1 MDKHVFRIR
10 ISTELL
16 GSDSGLWELKQ
27 PRPGHLCSVGHP
39 NRQVRMKIRE
49 RRFIQCGQ
57 TGEQESRGLVT
68 YLSTSQVD
76 LQDPKMGFDL
86 NRDHE
91 GYIPHSPETEAV
103 LLIGYL
109 SLGAAV
115 SPGRCQDLVRPLP
128 RRNVSPLDGIQL
140 FIFPFSIFFS

>member
-1 MDKHVFRIR
+1 MWPD
-10 ISTELL
+10 
-16 GSDSGLWELKQ
+16 
-27 PRPGHLCSVGHP
+27 
-39 NRQVRMKIRE
+39 
-49 RRFIQCGQ
+49 
-57 TGEQESRGLVT
+57 GEQESRGLVT

-86 NRDHE
+86 NRDHK

-103 LLIGYL
+103 LLIGHL

-128 RRNVSPLDGIQL
+128 HRNVSPLDGIQL
-140 FIFPFSIFFS
+140 FIFPFSIFFMRPQGKL